1 MPGSHWIAE
10 RSPTHPFLSRSH
22 TQTLR
27 HGCSRRCYSQQLPV
41 HRKQP
46 KYPRVN
52 GRINHGLS
60 IYGITPFSMER
71 KSFPVAGWT
80 SKTCYVEEVRP
91 RMPCGILC
99 VRKGSNCSVGRKQM
113 VVVGGLRSGGE
124 NQPPAA
130 MRKHL
135 HFGVGKGSEQERN
148 CTHSPRFTKLLTLSG
163 ELLLSLSPVSGKL
176 FKEEPAVQIQPYPSR
191 SGNCALWYL
200 PRGAERLESA
210 HSPAVCRSGFTPN
223 CSNVEAIKLPFSG

>member
-1 MPGSHWIAE
+1 MASLF
-10 RSPTHPFLSRSH
+10 SPQPLLHASLPLDSRAITPPPLLSRSH

-71 KSFPVAGWT
+71 KSFPVAMAGWT

-91 RMPCGILC
+91 RMHCGILC

-113 VVVGGLRSGGE
+113 VVVGGLRSGGRE
-124 NQPPAA
+124 STASGHEETFTF
-130 MRKHL
+130 R
-135 HFGVGKGSEQERN
+135 SRER
-148 CTHSPRFTKLLTLSG
+148 
-163 ELLLSLSPVSGKL
+163 V
-176 FKEEPAVQIQPYPSR
+176 
-191 SGNCALWYL
+191 
-200 PRGAERLESA
+200 
-210 HSPAVCRSGFTPN
+210 
-223 CSNVEAIKLPFSG
+223 